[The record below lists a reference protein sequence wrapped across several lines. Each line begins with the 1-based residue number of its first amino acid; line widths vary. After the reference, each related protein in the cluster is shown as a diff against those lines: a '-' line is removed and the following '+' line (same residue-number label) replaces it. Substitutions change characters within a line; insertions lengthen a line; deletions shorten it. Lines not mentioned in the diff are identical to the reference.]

1 MRDLKLVDN
10 MRELRIINGYSQQ
23 FVSNY
28 IHIARQTYSLYETG
42 RRLPDMKTVCDL
54 ADLYHISI
62 DLLLYTDLSVDME
75 QISDAPASEYMAT
88 NLFLPK
94 HSRRFGNMF
103 CLKRDGWRH
112 EQSPIIKRTP
122 RPRPRSL
129 FFSTSH
135 IQALHCRWCNA
146 PSHRA
151 LFPGR
156 GNSPP

>member
-28 IHIARQTYSLYETG
+28 FHIARQTYSLYETG

-75 QISDAPASEYMAT
+75 QISDAPASEYMAVTPENNAIPLNGTDARMLT
-88 NLFLPK
+88 NYKSLPPETQQEVREYVLFK
-94 HSRRFGNMF
+94 KRR
-103 CLKRDGWRH
+103 L
-112 EQSPIIKRTP
+112 EARTV
-122 RPRPRSL
+122 SD
-129 FFSTSH
+129 
-135 IQALHCRWCNA
+135 N
-146 PSHRA
+146 
-151 LFPGR
+151 
-156 GNSPP
+156 

>member
-42 RRLPDMKTVCDL
+42 RRLPDLKTVCDL

-75 QISDAPASEYMAT
+75 QISDAPASEYMAVTPENNAIPLNGTDARMLT
-88 NLFLPK
+88 NYKSLPPETQQEVREYVLFK
-94 HSRRFGNMF
+94 KRR
-103 CLKRDGWRH
+103 L
-112 EQSPIIKRTP
+112 EARTV
-122 RPRPRSL
+122 SD
-129 FFSTSH
+129 
-135 IQALHCRWCNA
+135 N
-146 PSHRA
+146 
-151 LFPGR
+151 
-156 GNSPP
+156 

>member
-75 QISDAPASEYMAT
+75 QISDAPASEYMAVTPENNAIPLNGTDARMLT
-88 NLFLPK
+88 NYKSLPPETQQEVREYVLFK
-94 HSRRFGNMF
+94 KRR
-103 CLKRDGWRH
+103 L
-112 EQSPIIKRTP
+112 EARTV
-122 RPRPRSL
+122 SD
-129 FFSTSH
+129 
-135 IQALHCRWCNA
+135 N
-146 PSHRA
+146 
-151 LFPGR
+151 
-156 GNSPP
+156 

>member
-75 QISDAPASEYMAT
+75 QISDAPTSEYMAVTPENNAIPLNGTDARMLT
-88 NLFLPK
+88 NYKSLPP
-94 HSRRFGNMF
+94 
-103 CLKRDGWRH
+103 
-112 EQSPIIKRTP
+112 ETQ
-122 RPRPRSL
+122 
-129 FFSTSH
+129 
-135 IQALHCRWCNA
+135 
-146 PSHRA
+146 
-151 LFPGR
+151 
-156 GNSPP
+156 

>member
-1 MRDLKLVDN
+1 

-75 QISDAPASEYMAT
+75 QISDAPASEYMAVTPENNAIPLNGTDARMLT
-88 NLFLPK
+88 NYKSLPPETQQEVREYVLFK
-94 HSRRFGNMF
+94 KRR
-103 CLKRDGWRH
+103 L
-112 EQSPIIKRTP
+112 EARTV
-122 RPRPRSL
+122 SD
-129 FFSTSH
+129 
-135 IQALHCRWCNA
+135 N
-146 PSHRA
+146 
-151 LFPGR
+151 
-156 GNSPP
+156 

>member
-75 QISDAPASEYMAT
+75 QISDAPASEYMAVTPENNAIPLNGTDARILT
-88 NLFLPK
+88 NYKSLPPETQQEVREYVLFK
-94 HSRRFGNMF
+94 KRR
-103 CLKRDGWRH
+103 L
-112 EQSPIIKRTP
+112 EARTV
-122 RPRPRSL
+122 SD
-129 FFSTSH
+129 
-135 IQALHCRWCNA
+135 N
-146 PSHRA
+146 
-151 LFPGR
+151 
-156 GNSPP
+156 

>member
-75 QISDAPASEYMAT
+75 QISDAPASEYMAVTPENNAIPLNGTDARILT
-88 NLFLPK
+88 NRNTAGG
-94 HSRRFGNMF
+94 SGI
-103 CLKRDGWRH
+103 C
-112 EQSPIIKRTP
+112 SV
-122 RPRPRSL
+122 
-129 FFSTSH
+129 
-135 IQALHCRWCNA
+135 
-146 PSHRA
+146 
-151 LFPGR
+151 
-156 GNSPP
+156 

>member
-1 MRDLKLVDN
+1 MRDLKLMDN

-75 QISDAPASEYMAT
+75 QISDAPASEYMAVTPENNAIPLNGTDARMLT
-88 NLFLPK
+88 NYKSLPPETQQEVREYVLFK
-94 HSRRFGNMF
+94 KRR
-103 CLKRDGWRH
+103 L
-112 EQSPIIKRTP
+112 EARTV
-122 RPRPRSL
+122 SD
-129 FFSTSH
+129 
-135 IQALHCRWCNA
+135 N
-146 PSHRA
+146 
-151 LFPGR
+151 
-156 GNSPP
+156 

>member
-23 FVSNY
+23 FASNY

-75 QISDAPASEYMAT
+75 QISDAPASEYMAVTPENNAIPLNGTDARMLT
-88 NLFLPK
+88 NYKSLPPETQQEVREYVLFK
-94 HSRRFGNMF
+94 KRR
-103 CLKRDGWRH
+103 L
-112 EQSPIIKRTP
+112 EARTV
-122 RPRPRSL
+122 SD
-129 FFSTSH
+129 
-135 IQALHCRWCNA
+135 N
-146 PSHRA
+146 
-151 LFPGR
+151 
-156 GNSPP
+156 